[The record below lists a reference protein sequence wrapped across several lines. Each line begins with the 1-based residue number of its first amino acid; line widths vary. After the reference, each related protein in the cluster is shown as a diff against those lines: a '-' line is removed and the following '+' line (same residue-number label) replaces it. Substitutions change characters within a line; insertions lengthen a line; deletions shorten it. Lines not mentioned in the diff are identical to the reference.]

1 MHGNIVLNNSTYYG
15 AVWDQVPA
23 STRVLR
29 DNIFWGN
36 SGGFQTGEYENGE
49 TFIAPTYDI
58 QRLTSGNNNKS
69 YDHWNNAFDHAAVY
83 TAPTDGLN
91 GAGTGISIAENR
103 TVSFQN
109 SLLYGNPSYGA
120 ADYAQGNYN
129 AYYGNGA
136 ARGGSHTPSAGA
148 NDITSHDAIYSGSNT
163 SGSIKWLPKGPESGS
178 VLATAGSSSG
188 KIGAEVMWKI
198 GVDGT
203 LYGETGWD
211 TVRSPANGYGGA
223 SDRLWPFPNE
233 TQIKSDMSA
242 YSGGGLPGA
251 RGFATGTSMDGTV
264 QSLTKYIWEAAGNQ
278 APADYYDVGAVNG
291 ACGVNSGGTFS
302 ALTYNTAGNC
312 SAGTVASF
320 TGTGPWTWG
329 CDGSGGGTS
338 TSSTAC
344 SASLA
349 SDSTAP
355 NITAFDMPTT
365 ANSTTVSVSTF
376 TATDDVGVTGY
387 CITTTNSSAGCS
399 WSGSAPTTA
408 TGVEGANTFY
418 AWAKDAANNVS
429 SVSTDTTTI
438 TVPACTYYVRPDGND
453 SNTGS
458 TNTSGGAW
466 LTLQKAS
473 NTMTAGQ
480 TTCVADGTYVG
491 FFVETTGTAGNP
503 ITFKALGTGAN
514 INMPNWR
521 SGTERLDGINIESY
535 GTPSSYITID
545 GFRVYNQPRMG
556 IRAIDGTGIIIQNCT
571 TYDNT
576 DTGIFSANTPAIQV
590 LNNNTYENGTTQYQH
605 NIYISNAASD
615 SPVIRGNTIRDS
627 NAGNG
632 LHVNGDWL
640 EGGDGYIDN
649 AIIENNLVYGNAA
662 KGLSLTSIRS
672 GIIRNNIIY
681 NNGGAGGIHI
691 VEQQDSHYSSDN
703 IVVNNTIDEPSVAAV
718 RVNSG
723 NTGNVIFNNI
733 AIGATGIV
741 FEGTGNYQ
749 SNNYSASSGG
759 SSIFTNYAGHNYTLL
774 STSPAKEY
782 GTASYQSESAPTTDY
797 LGNVRPSGS
806 GYDAGAYEYQSQ
818 AGRRCR
824 YRSVSGD

>member
-1 MHGNIVLNNSTYYG
+1 MKILLVVAVLLLSSPSFAATRYVGKTNAADSGTCTNQSTPCATIAYGVSQMAGGDTLIVGDGTYTGTSNIILDPPSGTAGAYTTIRAETDFGVLLDGSSWGTNNWVYGIRIENRSYVTVQGFRINAAQNATGGPIYMGNGANHIKIIRNGFFGGVVTDNGETAGTGPDTSYILFEENYSFGGGRAGFTAYWSDHVVFRRNVVRIDYYRFDLQSSGFCNYDSSNTVFQNNIVVDMAGGSNVSPSLQVYAPFFFENKSDHEPNTSIEMHGNIVLNNSTYYG

-83 TAPTDGLN
+83 TAPADGLN

-203 LYGETGWD
+203 LYGESGWN
-211 TVRSPANGYGGA
+211 TVRSPANGYGGT

-291 ACGVNSGGTFS
+291 ACGVNSGGTFT
-302 ALTYNTAGNC
+302 ALTPNTAGNC

-320 TGTGPWTWG
+320 TGAGPWTWG

-349 SDSTAP
+349 SDTAP
-355 NITAFDMPTT
+355 
-365 ANSTTVSVSTF
+365 
-376 TATDDVGVTGY
+376 
-387 CITTTNSSAGCS
+387 
-399 WSGSAPTTA
+399 
-408 TGVEGANTFY
+408 
-418 AWAKDAANNVS
+418 
-429 SVSTDTTTI
+429 
-438 TVPACTYYVRPDGND
+438 
-453 SNTGS
+453 
-458 TNTSGGAW
+458 
-466 LTLQKAS
+466 
-473 NTMTAGQ
+473 
-480 TTCVADGTYVG
+480 
-491 FFVETTGTAGNP
+491 
-503 ITFKALGTGAN
+503 
-514 INMPNWR
+514 
-521 SGTERLDGINIESY
+521 
-535 GTPSSYITID
+535 
-545 GFRVYNQPRMG
+545 
-556 IRAIDGTGIIIQNCT
+556 
-571 TYDNT
+571 
-576 DTGIFSANTPAIQV
+576 
-590 LNNNTYENGTTQYQH
+590 
-605 NIYISNAASD
+605 
-615 SPVIRGNTIRDS
+615 
-627 NAGNG
+627 
-632 LHVNGDWL
+632 
-640 EGGDGYIDN
+640 
-649 AIIENNLVYGNAA
+649 
-662 KGLSLTSIRS
+662 
-672 GIIRNNIIY
+672 
-681 NNGGAGGIHI
+681 
-691 VEQQDSHYSSDN
+691 
-703 IVVNNTIDEPSVAAV
+703 
-718 RVNSG
+718 
-723 NTGNVIFNNI
+723 
-733 AIGATGIV
+733 
-741 FEGTGNYQ
+741 
-749 SNNYSASSGG
+749 
-759 SSIFTNYAGHNYTLL
+759 
-774 STSPAKEY
+774 
-782 GTASYQSESAPTTDY
+782 
-797 LGNVRPSGS
+797 
-806 GYDAGAYEYQSQ
+806 
-818 AGRRCR
+818 GRRYR
-824 YRSVSGD
+824 YLSISGD